1 MHYSKENIREANRLC
16 IDICVIKKGGKRVG
30 NYNRG
35 ESLLEGLSRY
45 LKYMVSQAIRISGRI
60 ILQDKGTVV
69 ESRVKACL
77 VYSGNSGMKHVTE

>member
-30 NYNRG
+30 NYSRG

-45 LKYMVSQAIRISGRI
+45 LKYMVSQAIRIWENNTPGQGHSGRI
-60 ILQDKGTVV
+60 QGKSMLGIFGKQWNET
-69 ESRVKACL
+69 C
-77 VYSGNSGMKHVTE
+77 H